1 MVDKPKWGCWLY
13 EPKVFFFP
21 TPSRLTPENKSA
33 PNGLP
38 CNLAAVNNGESN
50 KRSRRWSKKVDQL
63 FQEKQS
69 TTNQAT
75 LTGLRKNSSSF
86 ICGWSERKKKE
97 PHVLITIFRFP
108 SSLGLN
114 GRERIGK
121 KEKPTSH
128 AKASLKVTH
137 SNFFFN
143 VHQVGRRQP
152 RRALDQFSTS
162 YQKHTSKTLKY
173 LKGRAILKASLSLDG
188 GWKKYFQTTAA
199 AD

>member
-1 MVDKPKWGCWLY
+1 MRDKEKVEKMVDKPKWGCWLY

-137 SNFFFN
+137 SNFFSMFIRSGVVSQEEPWTN
-143 VHQVGRRQP
+143 FRPATKNTHP
-152 RRALDQFSTS
+152 RRWN
-162 YQKHTSKTLKY
+162 
-173 LKGRAILKASLSLDG
+173 I
-188 GWKKYFQTTAA
+188 
-199 AD
+199 